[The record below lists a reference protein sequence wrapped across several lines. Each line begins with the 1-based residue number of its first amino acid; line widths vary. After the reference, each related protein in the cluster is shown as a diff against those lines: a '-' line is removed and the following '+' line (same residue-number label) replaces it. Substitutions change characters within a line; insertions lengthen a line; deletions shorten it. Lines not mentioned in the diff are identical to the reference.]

1 MSNRLKEV
9 IIEDIPDIT
18 SDTVD
23 RLRKL
28 NINSVYQLAVQ
39 SPSELA
45 LEISDGLFDIGEAS
59 NLIGNARKILTERQI
74 LSKEFSTADDM
85 LEKRNKISRYTTGSE
100 TFDTFL
106 NGGFE
111 SQAITEISGEFGS
124 GKSQICHA
132 LCVAANNLVENNRL
146 DDDDENKQSAAETII
161 FIDTENTFRVD
172 RVYQIAE
179 QNGLDPLTIL
189 KKIYHCKIFNSEELE
204 SVVNNLDKSI
214 EQYNAKLVIVDSII
228 SLHRAEFS
236 GRETLAER
244 QQRLGKML
252 NKLRRYAD
260 IYNIA
265 VVITNQVVSYTDNLQ
280 FGSDYIKPAGG
291 NIMGHSATYRIFL
304 KRSGKNRIA
313 TMFDSPY
320 HPNQQTKF
328 AISDDGIR
336 NATSYKGHENVDGS
350 DSTW

>member
-9 IIEDIPDIT
+9 VIEDIPDIT

-45 LEISDGLFDIGEAS
+45 LEISDGLFDIGVTS

-132 LCVAANNLVENNRL
+132 LCVAANNLVENNKL

-179 QNGLDPLTIL
+179 QNGLDPLAIL
-189 KKIYHCKIFNSEELE
+189 QKIYHCKICNSEELE

-265 VVITNQVVSYTDNLQ
+265 VVITNQVVSYTDNSQ
-280 FGSDYIKPAGG
+280 FGQDYIKAAGG
-291 NIMGHSATYRIFL
+291 NIMGHGSTYRIFL
-304 KRSGKNRIA
+304 KRSGKNMIA

-336 NATSYKGHENVDGS
+336 NATSYKSPENDGG
-350 DSTW
+350 DSAW

>member
-1 MSNRLKEV
+1 MSSRLREV
-9 IIEDIPDIT
+9 TMEDIPDIT

-45 LEISDGLFDIGEAS
+45 LEISDALFDIRVAS
-59 NLIGNARKILTERQI
+59 NLIGNARKILTEQQI
-74 LSKEFSTADDM
+74 LSKEFSTADDL
-85 LEKRNKISRYTTGSE
+85 LEKRNKISRYATGSE
-100 TFDTFL
+100 KFDDFL

-111 SQAITEISGEFGS
+111 TQAITEIAGEFGS
-124 GKSQICHA
+124 GKSQICHS
-132 LCVAANNLVENNRL
+132 LCVAANKLVEDNRL
-146 DDDDENKQSAAETII
+146 SDNSENKQSQAGNII
-161 FIDTENTFRVD
+161 FIDTENTFRAD

-179 QNGLDPLTIL
+179 QNGFDPLTIL
-189 KKIYHCKIFNSEELE
+189 QKIYHCKIFNSEELE
-204 SVVNNLDKSI
+204 SVINNLDKSI

-236 GRETLAER
+236 GRETFAER

-265 VVITNQVVSYTDNLQ
+265 VVITNQVVSYTDNSQ

-291 NIMGHSATYRIFL
+291 NIMGHSSTYRIFL
-304 KRSGKNRIA
+304 KRSGKNRVA

-336 NATSYKGHENVDGS
+336 NATSYKSPENDGG
-350 DSTW
+350 DSAW